1 MPLIDLASFPNSRIK
16 PRPVT
21 EVSFQDQV
29 TIPAGESVMIRP
41 AQSDRVRITIYN
53 QSLTGTLRYKTGDD
67 TDIETIGF
75 EVGPNRAVDLDDPQ
89 AIYVWCA
96 EEIIINYDNS
106 LG

>member
-21 EVSFQDQV
+21 ELSTQRQL
-29 TIPAGESVMIRP
+29 TILANTPTLVRP
-41 AQSDRVRITIYN
+41 AESDRVNITLYN
-53 QSLTGTLRYKTGDD
+53 QSLTGTMRYMTG
-67 TDIETIGF
+67 TNVDIETEGF